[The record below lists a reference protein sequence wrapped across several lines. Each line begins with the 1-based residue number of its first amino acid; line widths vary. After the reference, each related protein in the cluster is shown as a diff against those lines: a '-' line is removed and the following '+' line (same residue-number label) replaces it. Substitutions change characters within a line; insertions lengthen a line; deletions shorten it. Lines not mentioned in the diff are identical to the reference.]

1 MLDPKRQRS
10 RSANSISSRRANSRT
25 AVRAE
30 IFLRQSNVKLFR
42 ATLSDISIS
51 GFKLDSYTNLDE
63 NKLVFITLP
72 GLQTLGA
79 HIKWVDYQD
88 YGCEFTNPLH
98 PAVLEHLVSKL
109 QEFGTAN

>member
-1 MLDPKRQRS
+1 MLDPNRQRH
-10 RSANSISSRRANSRT
+10 RLGNSISSRRVNSRT

-51 GFKLDSYTNLDE
+51 GFKLDSYTNLDD
-63 NKLVFITLP
+63 NKLIFITLP

-88 YGCEFTNPLH
+88 YGCEFTDPLH
-98 PAVLEHLVSKL
+98 PAVLEHLLSKL
-109 QEFGTAN
+109 QKFGSTV